1 MCFSS
6 FPVGFQMFQRSLEV
20 IDFAKEFFEAS
31 HPRLSVQQGD
41 GLSALLPELDV
52 LLVDVDFLRSA
63 VPPRL
68 LEPSFWRRFPCAAV
82 NALGASDEA
91 LRAVAAAAEAALVL
105 KATGQRWSSWR
116 PRPAVLLLGDMELLR
131 AVEVVAQEPQPWPWL
146 ERLVSELRRELW
158 EGSLVTQWLGACEVH
173 HLARDLQLLRGEDG
187 STKGCREM
195 SREDRSWHQETRL
208 EAVSEELQ
216 QGALREKELV
226 AELGQLKRSVEGAEV
241 TDSSKK
247 RPERSI

>member
-1 MCFSS
+1 M
-6 FPVGFQMFQRSLEV
+6 
-20 IDFAKEFFEAS
+20 
-31 HPRLSVQQGD
+31 
-41 GLSALLPELDV
+41 

-146 ERLVSELRRELW
+146 ERLVSELRRELR
-158 EGSLVTQWLGACEVH
+158 EGSLVIQWLGACKVH